1 MASASHIP
9 ANERLVISIFSL
21 SVSQPGTEATE
32 GRGGPPQSSASSVR
46 VFLWTVLRHCLR
58 LPARERPQVLR
69 TTSCTRETPA
79 PALGFLWRKKR
90 ARTSRLGDRGHV
102 GQLWPMGRAHGG
114 AARGR
119 ARVARL
125 GLLAGAGVR
134 KARYPNYAHQ
144 RYSIRP
150 WLLWRSRRSNNKF
163 APSHSAHPSF
173 LQWYHKDE
181 REKCAAASTERQLR
195 SPGPEVEG
203 HWRHLFIGRSLV
215 SNCLG
220 GIESTLVAHQ
230 TTSHMSK

>member
-1 MASASHIP
+1 MASGSHIP

-32 GRGGPPQSSASSVR
+32 GRGGPPQSSATSVR

-69 TTSCTRETPA
+69 TTSRTRET

-102 GQLWPMGRAHGG
+102 GQLWPMGRALGG
-114 AARGR
+114 AAGGR

-144 RYSIRP
+144 RYSISR
-150 WLLWRSRRSNNKF
+150 WLLCLAF
-163 APSHSAHPSF
+163 
-173 LQWYHKDE
+173 
-181 REKCAAASTERQLR
+181 ST
-195 SPGPEVEG
+195 P
-203 HWRHLFIGRSLV
+203 
-215 SNCLG
+215 
-220 GIESTLVAHQ
+220 
-230 TTSHMSK
+230 